1 MPVNVVMPK
10 LGLTMKEGRVDRWL
24 KKVGDIVKKGEE
36 KGYFLF
42 GGSTCILVLEKD
54 KVVIDE
60 DIIKNTQNKIETRI
74 YMGEKFGNEKN

>member
-36 KGYFLF
+36 IVEV
-42 GGSTCILVLEKD
+42 STD
-54 KVVIDE
+54 
-60 DIIKNTQNKIETRI
+60 
-74 YMGEKFGNEKN
+74 